1 MIEPIVLDNLI
12 PKSFQNEVLAAIQ
25 SQVTWQYEPATSM
38 GSGDNNFIEGYD
50 VIKDLNTIDG
60 PQFTHY
66 ALLNGQASPA
76 LQTIRPILYFA
87 EKKMNWIVT
96 DVGRVKIN
104 AMTRN
109 GPNFTKDNYNIPH
122 VDVPGPGLLS
132 MVYYVNDSDGDTFLF
147 NEFQNSNKVTEVTL
161 KQRVSPRKGRAVIF
175 DSNRFHASSNP
186 INNTSRFV
194 INFTFKIH
202 E

>member
-1 MIEPIVLDNLI
+1 V
-12 PKSFQNEVLAAIQ
+12 
-25 SQVTWQYEPATSM
+25 PA
-38 GSGDNNFIEGYD
+38 
-50 VIKDLNTIDG
+50 
-60 PQFTHY
+60 
-66 ALLNGQASPA
+66 
-76 LQTIRPILYFA
+76 
-87 EKKMNWIVT
+87 
-96 DVGRVKIN
+96 
-104 AMTRN
+104 
-109 GPNFTKDNYNIPH
+109 
-122 VDVPGPGLLS
+122 PGLLS

-161 KQRVSPRKGRAVIF
+161 KQRVMPRKGRAVIF